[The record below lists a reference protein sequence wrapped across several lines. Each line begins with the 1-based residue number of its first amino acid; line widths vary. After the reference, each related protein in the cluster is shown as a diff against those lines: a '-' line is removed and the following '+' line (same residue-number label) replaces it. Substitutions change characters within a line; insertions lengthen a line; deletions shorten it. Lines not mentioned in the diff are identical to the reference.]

1 MNGKESVRL
10 FERTAIDEE
19 LEELVRALFN
29 DDEIDL
35 EDDTAW
41 SEIPGWDSLSHVNL
55 VVSVEET
62 FAVEF
67 DEEELGTFTTVGA
80 LKKGLERRIGD

>member
-1 MNGKESVRL
+1 MNGKEPVRL

-29 DDEIDL
+29 DDEIEL
-35 EDDTAW
+35 EDDIAW

-55 VVSVEET
+55 VLSVEET
-62 FAVEF
+62 FEVEF

-80 LKKGLERRIGD
+80 LKKGLERRIGT